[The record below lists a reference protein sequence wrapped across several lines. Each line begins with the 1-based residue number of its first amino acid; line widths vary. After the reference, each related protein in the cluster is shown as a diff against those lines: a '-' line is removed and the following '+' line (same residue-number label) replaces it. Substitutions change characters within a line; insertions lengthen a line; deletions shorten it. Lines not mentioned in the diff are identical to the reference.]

1 MIALPT
7 LLKMAVPRL
16 ATQVPIMYIS
26 ILVITPPLKHSHRLV
41 LLHNVKRVEF

>member
-7 LLKMAVPRL
+7 LHTMAVPRL
-16 ATQVPIMYIS
+16 TAQVPIMYTS
-26 ILVITPPLKHSHRLV
+26 TLVITPPLKHSHRLV